1 MNTVKETNVEA
12 WEWLAN
18 LDPKQ
23 WSRPHFSDHPKP
35 DVLLNNMC
43 ESFNAAIL
51 QARDKPII
59 TLVEM
64 VRTYIMKRI
73 VSKSEATEKWKLPV
87 GPRIWKLI
95 ESSKSQATDC
105 ISDYCGDMKFEVS
118 DML

>member
-1 MNTVKETNVEA
+1 MKTLKQTSIEV
-12 WEWLAN
+12 WESLAK

-23 WSRPHFSDHPKP
+23 WNRLHFTDHPKS
-35 DVLLNNMC
+35 DILLNNMC
-43 ESFNAAIL
+43 ESFNATIL
-51 QARDKPII
+51 RAHDKPII

-73 VSKSEATEKWKLPV
+73 VSKREAAEKWKQPV
-87 GPRIWKLI
+87 APRIWKLI
-95 ESSKSQATDC
+95 ESSKSQATEC

>member
-1 MNTVKETNVEA
+1 M
-12 WEWLAN
+12 
-18 LDPKQ
+18 DPKQ
-23 WSRPHFSDHPKP
+23 WSKSHFSDHPKS

-73 VSKSEATEKWKLPV
+73 VSKREAAEKWKQPV
-87 GPRIWKLI
+87 APRIWKLI
-95 ESSKSQATDC
+95 ESSKSQATEC